1 MDGPIAIIA
10 GAGRFPLYAAE
21 AAKRQG
27 RRVIIIGLKGWVDA
41 PLAACADAYE
51 EVAVGQVGALIR
63 HLKAHGVAQ
72 AVLAG
77 KVTKRVLL
85 DGASAF
91 DLEAVALLAKAK
103 DRSAPA
109 LIGAIG
115 QRLAREGITLL
126 DSSSFLETML
136 CPAGVL
142 TQRKPSRDEQRDIEL
157 GCAAARAL
165 AAFDV
170 GQTVVVKSGVVIAV
184 EALEGTDAAIRR
196 AHALAG
202 EGLVVVKAGAPKQD
216 RRLDLPVVGPETLST
231 LAACRVSCLAME
243 AGVTLLLDR
252 DAVVASANAAAI
264 CLVGVAIAGPA

>member
-1 MDGPIAIIA
+1 MSSTIAIIA

-27 RRVIIIGLKGWVDA
+27 RRVIVIGLKGWVNA
-41 PLAACADAYE
+41 PLQACADAYE
-51 EVAVGQVGALIR
+51 EVAVGHVGALIQR
-63 HLKAHGVAQ
+63 LKAHGVVQ

-77 KVTKRVLL
+77 KVTKQVLL

-91 DLEAVALLAKAK
+91 DLEAVALLATAK

-126 DSSSFLETML
+126 DSSTFLEAFL

-142 TQRKPSRDEQRDIEL
+142 TKRAPSRQEQRDMEL
-157 GCAAARAL
+157 GCAVARAL

-170 GQTVVVKSGVVIAV
+170 GQTVVVKSGVVVAV

-202 EGLVVVKAGAPKQD
+202 EELVVVKTGAPKQD

-231 LAACRVSCLAME
+231 LAACGVCSLAME

-252 DAVVASANAAAI
+252 EAVVASADAAQI
-264 CLVGVAIAGPA
+264 CLVGLALPSA